1 MEKINQIEIKN
12 SKGIGKD
19 IYELIQ
25 DLYPICRSI
34 TGNGVRETLNK
45 IKQHIPL
52 NISEVPTGT
61 KVFDWEVPK
70 EWNINDAYIKN
81 SKGEKI
87 VDFKKSNLHVLNYSI
102 PIHKKISLTELKKHI
117 FTLPEHPDWIP
128 YRTSYYEENWGFCI
142 THNQFQ
148 NLRDEQYEV
157 CIESSLIQGSLTYG
171 EIFLKGK
178 IKDEVLLSCYVCHPS
193 MCNDNLSGVSLLT
206 YLAREINKVNHNLSY
221 RFLFI
226 PETIGAIT
234 WLSKNEK
241 KINNIKHG
249 LVATCVGDSS
259 GKMTYKKTRN
269 GNNII
274 DKIVTN
280 VLTESKEP
288 FEIVDFFP
296 TGSDERQ
303 FCSPGF
309 NLPIGSL
316 MRTIYDKFEEY
327 HTSADNLNY
336 VNSKSLENS
345 FEKYLKIIK
354 QLEEIKVEEKE
365 SNQKNVKNKI
375 IIKSDEEI
383 FYNNLNPKC
392 EPQLGRRGLYN
403 MVGGQK
409 NSIQNMLPIFW
420 VLNLSD
426 GTNSISDIVKKS
438 NLEIQDIK
446 NAINILIKKNLLK
459 MDTK

>member
-1 MEKINQIEIKN
+1 M
-12 SKGIGKD
+12 
-19 IYELIQ
+19 
-25 DLYPICRSI
+25 
-34 TGNGVRETLNK
+34 
-45 IKQHIPL
+45 
-52 NISEVPTGT
+52 
-61 KVFDWEVPK
+61 
-70 EWNINDAYIKN
+70 
-81 SKGEKI
+81 
-87 VDFKKSNLHVLNYSI
+87 
-102 PIHKKISLTELKKHI
+102 
-117 FTLPEHPDWIP
+117 
-128 YRTSYYEENWGFCI
+128 
-142 THNQFQ
+142 
-148 NLRDEQYEV
+148 
-157 CIESSLIQGSLTYG
+157 
-171 EIFLKGK
+171 
-178 IKDEVLLSCYVCHPS
+178 
-193 MCNDNLSGVSLLT
+193 
-206 YLAREINKVNHNLSY
+206 
-221 RFLFI
+221 
-226 PETIGAIT
+226 
-234 WLSKNEK
+234 
-241 KINNIKHG
+241 
-249 LVATCVGDSS
+249 
-259 GKMTYKKTRN
+259 
-269 GNNII
+269 
-274 DKIVTN
+274 TN

>member
-61 KVFDWEVPK
+61 KVFDWKVPK

-102 PIHKKISLTELKKHI
+102 PIHKKISLTELKEHI

-171 EIFLKGK
+171 EIFLEGK

-206 YLAREINKVNHNLSY
+206 YLAREISKVNHNLSY

-249 LVATCVGDSS
+249 LVATCVGDS

-375 IIKSDEEI
+375 TIKSDEEI

-392 EPQLGRRGLYN
+392 EPQLGKRGLYN

>member
-61 KVFDWEVPK
+61 KVFDWKVPK

-102 PIHKKISLTELKKHI
+102 PIHKKISLTELKEHI

-171 EIFLKGK
+171 EIFLEGK

-206 YLAREINKVNHNLSY
+206 YLAREISKVNHNLSY

-249 LVATCVGDSS
+249 LVATCVGDS

-392 EPQLGRRGLYN
+392 EPQLGKRGLYN
-403 MVGGQK
+403 MIGAQK

-446 NAINILIKKNLLK
+446 NAINILIKNNLLK
-459 MDTK
+459 INTK

>member
-61 KVFDWEVPK
+61 KVFDWKVPK

-87 VDFKKSNLHVLNYSI
+87 VDFKKSNLHVLNYSL
-102 PIHKKISLTELKKHI
+102 PIHKKISLTELKEHI

-171 EIFLKGK
+171 EIFLEGK

-206 YLAREINKVNHNLSY
+206 YLAREISKVNHNLSY

-249 LVATCVGDSS
+249 LVATCVGDS

-392 EPQLGRRGLYN
+392 EPQLGKRGLYN
-403 MVGGQK
+403 MIGAQK

>member
-61 KVFDWEVPK
+61 KVFDWKVPK

-87 VDFKKSNLHVLNYSI
+87 VDFKKSNLHVLNYSL
-102 PIHKKISLTELKKHI
+102 PIHKKISLTELKEHI

-171 EIFLKGK
+171 EIFLEGK

-206 YLAREINKVNHNLSY
+206 YLAREISKVNHNLSY

-249 LVATCVGDSS
+249 LVATCVGDS

-392 EPQLGRRGLYN
+392 EPQLGKRGLYN
-403 MVGGQK
+403 MIGAQK

-446 NAINILIKKNLLK
+446 NAINILIKNNLLK
-459 MDTK
+459 INTK